1 MDANFLQIG
10 KSFALSSFLGVCLIF
25 AWGCVQ
31 LYSNRKK
38 NLLHVPGPTPL
49 PILGNA
55 LYLMGPHEEFMDK
68 VWTLRRQY
76 GPNFRLHLGTRPNL
90 VISSPEAYEKI
101 LSSNKQ
107 ITKGLDYT
115 FLWSWLGKG
124 LLTSTGQKWHS
135 RRKML
140 TPAFHFKILEDFM
153 QVMNQQCKI
162 LCDKLEEKTN
172 EEEFNVYPMVTHCAL
187 DIICET
193 AMGKKLNS
201 QENSNTPYVEALYKS
216 ADFVFSRQTSPWL
229 WKDWIFN
236 LTKDGVEAKK
246 CLKILHGFTNEVIQ
260 ERKEEMKNEDME
272 DVEDD
277 VGRKK
282 RIAFLDLLIRESKGG
297 TLLSDDDIR
306 EEVDTFMFEGHD
318 TTACNMTFTLF
329 LMASHQAAQ
338 KQCQQ
343 ELDSI
348 FEGSDRD
355 ATSEDLANMK
365 YLESCLKESL
375 RMYQS
380 VPMMS
385 RITGEDVEIDGH
397 LIPAN
402 TNIVM
407 VSYALHRDEK
417 SFPNPDQFDPDRFS
431 LANNQQRHPYAYVPF
446 SAGPRNCIGQKFA
459 MMEEKIL
466 LSTVLRKFNLQT
478 KMKIADIPLVA
489 EVVLKPKNG
498 INLIVTKR

>member
-1 MDANFLQIG
+1 
-10 KSFALSSFLGVCLIF
+10 
-25 AWGCVQ
+25 
-31 LYSNRKK
+31 
-38 NLLHVPGPTPL
+38 
-49 PILGNA
+49 
-55 LYLMGPHEEFMDK
+55 
-68 VWTLRRQY
+68 
-76 GPNFRLHLGTRPNL
+76 
-90 VISSPEAYEKI
+90 
-101 LSSNKQ
+101 
-107 ITKGLDYT
+107 
-115 FLWSWLGKG
+115 
-124 LLTSTGQKWHS
+124 
-135 RRKML
+135 
-140 TPAFHFKILEDFM
+140 
-153 QVMNQQCKI
+153 
-162 LCDKLEEKTN
+162 
-172 EEEFNVYPMVTHCAL
+172 
-187 DIICET
+187 
-193 AMGKKLNS
+193 
-201 QENSNTPYVEALYKS
+201 
-216 ADFVFSRQTSPWL
+216 
-229 WKDWIFN
+229 
-236 LTKDGVEAKK
+236 
-246 CLKILHGFTNEVIQ
+246 
-260 ERKEEMKNEDME
+260 
-272 DVEDD
+272 
-277 VGRKK
+277 
-282 RIAFLDLLIRESKGG
+282 
-297 TLLSDDDIR
+297 
-306 EEVDTFMFEGHD
+306 MFEGHD

-478 KMKIADIPLVA
+478 KMKMEDIPLVA